1 MSKETFKMIDIS
13 LFSIIAIVLEVA
25 IYFGSRAFKSE
36 LPIFVSFSIV
46 LSLIA
51 IYRWGILGSAVAI
64 CGGLASAIIQ
74 NMYGTAGIVNNN
86 LYLIYGLGNAF
97 VALSYLLLL
106 KPGRKKISSNTVML
120 VGYEL
125 FGYIAVIIGR
135 SVISVILDGA
145 AFTSYILGFLAPES
159 LGFVIGIIILIVA
172 NKPNGVLVEMN
183 EYIRNIHEEM
193 SRDKLHLKEI
203 KESNSYDAIG
213 DVTNSDKINDAS
225 LLEGGNLD
233 QHQLDELQLMYDEA
247 LGDKNNGRKELNDGK
262 DD

>member
-13 LFSIIAIVLEVA
+13 LFSLIAIILEIA
-25 IYFGSRAFKSE
+25 IYYGSRAFKSE

-51 IYRWGILGSAVAI
+51 IYRWGIMGTAVAV
-64 CGGLASAIIQ
+64 CGGLASAIVQ
-74 NMYGTAGIVNNN
+74 NMSGTVNNN
-86 LYLIYGLGNAF
+86 LYLIYGIGNAF

-125 FGYIAVIIGR
+125 FGYIVVIIGR
-135 SVISVILDGA
+135 SVISVILNGA
-145 AFTSYILGFLAPES
+145 AFTSYILAFLAPES
-159 LGFVIGIIILIVA
+159 LGFIIGIIILIIA

-183 EYIRNIHEEM
+183 EYIKNVHEEL

-225 LLEGGNLD
+225 LMEGGNLD
-233 QHQLDELQLMYDEA
+233 QHQLDELQLMYDES
-247 LGDKNNGRKELNDGK
+247 LDDEKNGRKDLNDGK